1 MTIDDSL
8 SIQQAIQQALGFA
21 PPLNRIETSS
31 SYRRFDTEK
40 KNRLNGFFRVSEHKG
55 SLSCHFG
62 DWSRGISLTWTDRN
76 LTESKLSDLCG

>member
-55 SLSCHFG
+55 SLLSF
-62 DWSRGISLTWTDRN
+62 RRLEQRN
-76 LTESKLSDLCG
+76 LSYMDG